1 MRLGKIKHIHF
12 VGIGGAGMNGLAE
25 IMNNLGYTVSG
36 SDLIESGVTRKL
48 RETGID
54 IYIGHKAKNIGSAD
68 VVIFSAAV
76 PQENPELVEARK
88 KRIPIIRRAVMLAEL
103 MRLKHGICIAG
114 THGKTTTTSIIG
126 QILTA
131 GNLDPT
137 IVVGGKLKSLESHVR
152 LGTGDFL
159 VAEADEFNRSFLTL
173 YPTFAVITTL
183 EMEHSDT
190 YEGLGKLQEA
200 FIEFGS
206 RVPFYGAVIACIDDP
221 GVKEILP
228 GIDRKII
235 TYGTSKNAEYRPT
248 DITFEKFESSFKVES
263 NKRSLGYFSIN
274 LPGLHNIKN
283 AVAAIAIGL
292 ELDIPVE
299 IIRGALK
306 DFAGVFRRFELKDE
320 INDIMIVDD
329 YAHHPTEVKASLN
342 AARTG
347 WKDRQ
352 IIAVFQPH
360 LYSRTRDFSEEF
372 GASFGNADK
381 VIITDIY
388 PAREKPIPG
397 ITGAIIVD
405 SAHKQGHSNVEFIP
419 DKQNVID
426 YLSETAEPG
435 DIVITLGAGD
445 VWDISERLILK
456 LKKKT
461 CYY

>member
-1 MRLGKIKHIHF
+1 
-12 VGIGGAGMNGLAE
+12 MNGLAE
-25 IMNNLGYTVSG
+25 IMNNLGYTVTG

-48 RETGID
+48 SEIGVK
-54 IYIGHKAKNIGSAD
+54 IYIGHKAENITGAD
-68 VVIFSAAV
+68 VVVFSAAV
-76 PQENPELVEARK
+76 PQDNPELTKAK
-88 KRIPIIRRAVMLAEL
+88 KNNIPIIRRAVMLAEL

-114 THGKTTTTSIIG
+114 THGKTTTTSMIG

-152 LGTGDFL
+152 LGTGEFL
-159 VAEADEFNRSFLTL
+159 VAEADEYNRSFLTL

-190 YEGLGKLQEA
+190 YEELGKLQEA

-221 GVKEILP
+221 GVGKILP
-228 GIDRKII
+228 EIERKII
-235 TYGTSKNAEYRPT
+235 TYGISDKAEYRPS
-248 DITFEKFESSFKVES
+248 DITFEKFESSFKVEH
-263 NKRSLGYFSIN
+263 NGRSVGYFTIN

-283 AVAAIAIGL
+283 AVAAIAISQEL
-292 ELDIPVE
+292 EIPIE
-299 IIRGALK
+299 IVRGALK
-306 DFAGVFRRFELKDE
+306 EFAGVFRRFELKDE
-320 INDIMIVDD
+320 INDIMVVDD
-329 YAHHPTEVKASLN
+329 YAHHPTEVRASLN

-347 WKDRQ
+347 WKDRR

-360 LYSRTRDFSEEF
+360 LYSRTRDFSNEF
-372 GASFGNADK
+372 GASFNDADK
-381 VIITDIY
+381 VIVTDIY
-388 PAREKPIPG
+388 PAREEPIKG
-397 ITGAIIVD
+397 ITGAIIVE
-405 SAHKQGHSNVEFIP
+405 SATKQGHPDIEFIR
-419 DKQNVID
+419 DKMKVID
-426 YLSETAEPG
+426 HLSETAEAG
-435 DIVITLGAGD
+435 DIFITLGAGD